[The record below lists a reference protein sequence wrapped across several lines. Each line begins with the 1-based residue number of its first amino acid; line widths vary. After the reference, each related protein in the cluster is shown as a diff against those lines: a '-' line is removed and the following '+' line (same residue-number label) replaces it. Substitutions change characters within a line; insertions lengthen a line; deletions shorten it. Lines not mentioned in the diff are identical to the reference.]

1 MADKV
6 SNPRTMMRTAASL
19 AILMILAG
27 AYVMNKRRAQHRTEL
42 DLMKDLEAQLEAP
55 EPGLGVGGL
64 PEVPESVE
72 LSAQVMRIGRELQGR
87 MAPCLERW
95 PEHPDEA
102 RIYVRSDPAGRL
114 VELQVQ
120 DAPEAAQPCLLNALE
135 KGRYPREIE
144 GIAYLPLRFDGGFE
158 PPE

>member
-6 SNPRTMMRTAASL
+6 SNPRTMMRVAASL
-19 AILMILAG
+19 SILMILMG
-27 AYVMNKRRAQHRTEL
+27 AYVMNKRRAQHKTEL
-42 DLMKDLEAQLEAP
+42 DLMKELEAEIEAP
-55 EPGLGVGGL
+55 EAGIGIGGL
-64 PEVPESVE
+64 PDVPENIE
-72 LSAQVMRIGRELQGR
+72 LSAQVMRIGRELQGTL
-87 MAPCLERW
+87 APCLERW

-120 DAPEAAQPCLLNALE
+120 DAPDQAQPCLLNAME

-144 GIAYLPLRFDGGFE
+144 GIAYLPLRFDGGFL